1 VGRLRFIAGA
11 FAIVLG
17 FFVYEY
23 GFFLTFFQSQL
34 ESLSNWTMNLIGLA
48 SVDIKFFGALL
59 QLIGGAIAIAGL
71 LICISWIGSQSAA
84 RIIQVSPQRTA
95 ESVTQVQDTGPRC
108 KFCGAA
114 MEYDAAFCPSCQ
126 RAQA

>member
-11 FAIVLG
+11 FTIVLG
-17 FFVYEY
+17 FLVYEY
-23 GFFLTFFQSQL
+23 GFFLLFFESQL
-34 ESLSNWTMNLIGLA
+34 QSLSDWTMSLIGLA
-48 SVDIKFFGALL
+48 SVDVRFLGAVL
-59 QLIGGAIAIAGL
+59 QLTGGAIAIAGL

-84 RIIQVSPQRTA
+84 RIIEMSPERTA
-95 ESVTQVQDTGPRC
+95 ESVTQVQDTRPRC

-114 MEYDAAFCPSCQ
+114 MEHGAAFCPSCQ